1 MTYDN
6 IKRHIKPG
14 FHRLF
19 GRYIFRKITNE
30 ARGLKGGGGGG
41 KGRVRV
47 FRVKLGSLNFENIS

>member
-1 MTYDN
+1 MANGIFRKGVTYDN

-41 KGRVRV
+41 LGFLGLSWGR
-47 FRVKLGSLNFENIS
+47 